1 MEISI
6 KEWNVNFGSDKDVE
20 ICAFAKEYIKGTDI
34 IVFTEVVGNRNSRQ
48 KLLL

>member
-20 ICAFAKEYIKGTDI
+20 ICAFA
-34 IVFTEVVGNRNSRQ
+34 NRAYSILY
-48 KLLL
+48 LLRLKS